1 MTYAIRL
8 HALNA
13 GDVRT
18 ISATFEADRAWRRPF
33 RKLNGHI
40 YKELLQ
46 RPSFSSIHL
55 LMESWR
61 ARRHSIPSNLTAV
74 FNFAWWLRNSA
85 ASYRILGLRTLGS
98 QGRKENSRGC
108 LPLTATYL
116 SEGRVRP

>member
-13 GDVRT
+13 GNVRT
-18 ISATFEADRAWRRPF
+18 ISATFE
-33 RKLNGHI
+33 I
-40 YKELLQ
+40 YKELSQ
-46 RPSFSSIHL
+46 RSSLPSIHL
-55 LMESWR
+55 LIDSWR

-74 FNFAWWLRNSA
+74 FSFAWWLRNSA
-85 ASYRILGLRTLGS
+85 ASYRILGLRTLES

-108 LPLTATYL
+108 LLLTATYL